1 MKRSCS
7 APSKKPRAKRVKKPK
22 HRVVTRAFDFPM
34 EVNAKQ
40 NDKIWMHIGA
50 CWRLRNIL
58 VADRIENR
66 AANKRLK
73 QQRVTEDLHYL
84 SQSDQYADIIEY
96 VSRDTALSKV
106 HSQVRQNVAVRVD
119 EGYKRFFDALKEGR
133 ANVHPPKFIERKKY
147 RSITYSQYRPAAKI
161 KNGKLHLSGLGEFR
175 LFDYRKVKGKPKTV
189 TVKFKQGRW
198 HCIVTAEA
206 QEKDILDL
214 IRPDDPRQDA
224 GFDTGLTALLTD
236 SEGNE
241 YDPPRAWY
249 DYRARLRSAQKKMSR
264 QFEARGKQY
273 EILAAH
279 AKAEGRPVS
288 PIKDIPYSNRLKA
301 QIKVVAKLHTKVDN
315 IRDHHHKKNASVV
328 ESRYRKSAVEEHGV
342 QFMIRNRRL
351 AKVATDRAIHRQK
364 LLLKSK
370 LGKRYIATPNQ
381 TENGGNS
388 QTCTCGAPVPKELK
402 DRIHHCPVCG
412 LTAGRD
418 HVAANIVSI
427 IAFGIAS
434 LTLGAGSHSP
444 EAGQVF
450 VRRGEDKAL
459 CGESRLCESECIPAS
474 ESSGKRQPSQA
485 LRRGTT
491 GAEATVGGKT
501 RSSRIADRYGI
512 AT

>member
-1 MKRSCS
+1 
-7 APSKKPRAKRVKKPK
+7 
-22 HRVVTRAFDFPM
+22 M

-58 VADRIENR
+58 LADRIENR
-66 AANKRLK
+66 AANKLLK
-73 QQRVTEDLHYL
+73 QQGVTEDLHYL

-96 VSRDTALSKV
+96 VSHDTALSKV

-133 ANVHPPKFIERKKY
+133 ANVHPSKFIERKKY
-147 RSITYSQYRPAAKI
+147 RSITYPQYGPAAKI

-198 HCIVTAEA
+198 HCIIT
-206 QEKDILDL
+206 
-214 IRPDDPRQDA
+214 
-224 GFDTGLTALLTD
+224 
-236 SEGNE
+236 
-241 YDPPRAWY
+241 
-249 DYRARLRSAQKKMSR
+249 
-264 QFEARGKQY
+264 

-288 PIKDIPYSNRLKA
+288 PIKDIPYSNRLKS
-301 QIKVVAKLHTKVDN
+301 QIKGVAKLHTKVDN
-315 IRDHHHKKNASVV
+315 IRDHHHNKNASVV
-328 ESRYRKSAVEEHGV
+328 ASRYRKSAVEEHGV

-351 AKVATDRAIHRQK
+351 AKVATDRAIYKQK

-434 LTLGAGSHSP
+434 LTLVAGSHSP